1 MLIYI
6 TLAEKNKI
14 GTKEGNAID
23 ETTLLRYLDGTMP
36 SDQQHMLEA
45 LMDADPF
52 LSDAIEGLAE
62 VQDKEQLRIITAQ
75 LNNQLKKLTEKRRAR
90 RGRNKFTD
98 HWGWI
103 FVLIVLLLVILAW
116 LVIHF
121 LLNGYI

>member
-1 MLIYI
+1 M
-6 TLAEKNKI
+6 AEKNKI
-14 GTKEGNAID
+14 GNKDGNAID

-36 SDQQHMLEA
+36 PDQQHMLEE
-45 LMDADPF
+45 LMDTDPF

-62 VQDKEQLRIITAQ
+62 VRDKEQLQLITAQ

-90 RGRNKFTD
+90 RGRNKLTD

-121 LLNGYI
+121 LLKR